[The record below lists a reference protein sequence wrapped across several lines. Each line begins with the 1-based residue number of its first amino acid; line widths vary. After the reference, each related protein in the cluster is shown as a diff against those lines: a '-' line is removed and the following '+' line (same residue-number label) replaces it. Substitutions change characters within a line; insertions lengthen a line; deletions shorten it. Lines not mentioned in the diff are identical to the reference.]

1 MDYTRNGLHPSEVA
15 PVRVAARISFL
26 QHPYISSKPVK
37 CRLYAVGG
45 APEEGTILGTLEE

>member
-15 PVRVAARISFL
+15 PVRTAARIGFL
-26 QHPYISSKPVK
+26 QHPYISRKPVK